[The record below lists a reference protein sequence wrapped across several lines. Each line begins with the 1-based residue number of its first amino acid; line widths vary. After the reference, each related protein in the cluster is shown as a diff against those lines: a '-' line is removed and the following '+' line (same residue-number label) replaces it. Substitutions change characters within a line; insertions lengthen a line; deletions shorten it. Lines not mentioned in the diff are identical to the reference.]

1 MRMAF
6 ADCVFDT
13 GRRELLRHDEAVHLS
28 PKAFDLLR
36 ALLERRPNAVAKT
49 ELRDLLWPS
58 IAVGDTSLG
67 RTLVEVRSAIGDDA
81 RDARLIRT
89 VHAFGYAFVGMVTE
103 VGAAAAGSA
112 RSNFRL
118 AWGSREI
125 ELPVG
130 ESVLGRTRGCTIW
143 IDSSG
148 ISRRHARV
156 VVTDFGAT
164 IEDLGSKNGTYLGG
178 RRLEGAAPLANG
190 DEICLGSI
198 KSVGSVRMTVRV
210 FQEAGSTRSEPSA

>member
-1 MRMAF
+1 MRVAF

-13 GRRELLRHDEAVHLS
+13 ARRELRRHGQPVHLS
-28 PKAFDLLR
+28 PKAFELLR
-36 ALLERRPNAVAKT
+36 ALLERRPDAVAKT
-49 ELRDLLWPS
+49 ELRNLLWPS
-58 IAVGDTSLG
+58 VTVGHTSLG

-89 VHAFGYAFVGMVTE
+89 VHAFGYAFVGVVTE
-103 VGAAAAGSA
+103 VGPAAAGSA
-112 RSNFRL
+112 RSNVRL
-118 AWGSREI
+118 AWGSREV

-130 ESVLGRTRGCTIW
+130 ESVLGRTPGCAVW

-164 IEDLGSKNGTYLGG
+164 LEDLGSKNGTYL
-178 RRLEGAAPLANG
+178 RRRRIEGPVPLANG
-190 DEICLGSI
+190 DEICLGSL
-198 KSVGSVRMTVRV
+198 SAVGSVRITVRV
-210 FQEAGSTRSEPSA
+210 LEEAGSTRSEPSA